1 VPCYVYVFI
10 CWRNNTP
17 MVHIHNLA
25 QGKNT
30 MTKLVQFKA
39 SLTYIKKSG
48 KVLANHVQLATVD
61 LANHVK
67 DCGDWSRI
75 NDLDKAIANTNGLRV
90 LSFREYIRDVFTG
103 LKYDDKAQIW
113 LRKAKK
119 KPVVINEKVLN
130 NDTWFS
136 YTTESVPTINYDKR
150 MQGSEVDIILKMLDT
165 ETKSI
170 ANKKEKNAKI
180 TGDEKA
186 YLKRIEKVRQLVA

>member
-1 VPCYVYVFI
+1 MPCYVYAI
-10 CWRNNTP
+10 P
-17 MVHIHNLA
+17 HMHNLA

-30 MTKLVQFKA
+30 MSKLEQFKT

-75 NDLDKAIANTNGLRV
+75 NDLDKAISNTNGLRV
-90 LSFREYIRDVFTG
+90 LSFREYIKDVFTG
-103 LKYDDKAQIW
+103 LKYDEKAQVW

-119 KPVVINEKVLN
+119 KPVVIDEKVLN

-150 MQGSEVDIILKMLDT
+150 MQFLSILET
-165 ETKSI
+165 EAKAIT
-170 ANKKEKNAKI
+170 NKKDKNAKE

-186 YLKRIEKVRQLVA
+186 YNERVEMLRQLVA

>member
-75 NDLDKAIANTNGLRV
+75 NDLDKAISNTNGLRV
-90 LSFREYIRDVFTG
+90 LSFREYIKDVFTG
-103 LKYDDKAQIW
+103 LKYDEKAQVW

-119 KPVVINEKVLN
+119 KPVVIDEKVLN

-150 MQGSEVDIILKMLDT
+150 MQFLSILET
-165 ETKSI
+165 EAKAIT
-170 ANKKEKNAKI
+170 NKKDKNAKE

-186 YLKRIEKVRQLVA
+186 YNERVEMLRQLVA

>member
-1 VPCYVYVFI
+1 MAQTKGLTFTQGILVPCYVYAIPHV
-10 CWRNNTP
+10 
-17 MVHIHNLA
+17 HNLA

-30 MTKLVQFKA
+30 MSKLEQFKT

-75 NDLDKAIANTNGLRV
+75 NDLDKAISNTNGLRV
-90 LSFREYIRDVFTG
+90 LSFREYIKDVFTG
-103 LKYDDKAQIW
+103 LKYDEKAQVW

-119 KPVVINEKVLN
+119 KPVVIDEKVLN

-150 MQGSEVDIILKMLDT
+150 MQFLSILET
-165 ETKSI
+165 EAKAIT
-170 ANKKEKNAKI
+170 NKKDKNAKE

-186 YLKRIEKVRQLVA
+186 YNERVEILRQLVA

>member
-1 VPCYVYVFI
+1 MPCYVYVFI

-75 NDLDKAIANTNGLRV
+75 NDLDKAISNTNGLRV
-90 LSFREYIRDVFTG
+90 LSFREYIKDVFTG
-103 LKYDDKAQIW
+103 LKYDEKAQVW

-119 KPVVINEKVLN
+119 KPVVIDEKVLN

-150 MQGSEVDIILKMLDT
+150 MQFLSILET
-165 ETKSI
+165 EAKAIT
-170 ANKKEKNAKI
+170 NKKDKNAKE

-186 YLKRIEKVRQLVA
+186 YNERVEMLRQLVA